1 MKFKK
6 VYVEITNICNKS
18 CTFCSVSKRPKEEM
32 SLELFKKTL
41 EEIKNYTNYIY
52 LHIKGEPL
60 LHSKFEEIIQVCD
73 KSNINVNITTNGSLI
88 EKYID
93 VISKSSSIRQIN
105 ISLHSYSDIDEIKKL
120 FHFVDL
126 IMKNNN
132 NIFIVYRYWTYS
144 SKDKV
149 FEKLTNIIS
158 EWYKLDENSILNLK
172 NMMNFKIDNNL
183 YINKDFEFE
192 WPSIENESY
201 NEFGFCNGLKTHIG
215 ILSNG
220 TVVPCCLDA
229 EGIISLGNIK
239 NNDLKEIIESEKTQ
253 KIIKNFKDNKRVEEL
268 CKHCSFKN

>member
-6 VYVEITNICNKS
+6 IYVEITNICNKS
-18 CTFCSVSKRPKEEM
+18 CTFCSISKRPKKEM
-32 SLELFKKTL
+32 SMELFKKTL

>member
-192 WPSIENESY
+192 WPSIENETY
-201 NEFGFCNGLKTHIG
+201 NGVGFCNGLKTHIG